1 MIQVRFLAELP
12 AALQRA
18 AWDNLQCKTGHDGCA
33 EALPSESVPVKIR
46 RYMGR
51 LPGGAAGAAQR
62 ECTPAR
68 KQRFDSALSLAQ
80 YLLRLMGHD
89 GCIALL
95 PSESVP
101 VKIRRDAGMV
111 QWKNVSFPNWRRGF
125 DSRYRLH
132 KKGGK
137 P

>member
-1 MIQVRFLAELP
+1 MRESAAPGIRAGENP
-12 AALQRA
+12 ALYGTAPWR
-18 AWDNLQCKTGHDGCA
+18 
-33 EALPSESVPVKIR
+33 
-46 RYMGR
+46 GR
-51 LPGGAAGAAQR
+51 WAAQR
-62 ECTPAR
+62 ECAPAR

-101 VKIRRDAGMV
+101 VKIRQDAGMV
-111 QWKNVSFPNWRRGF
+111 QWKNASFPNWGRGF